1 MLARRLPSILP
12 RLSFDEALEVTSIHS
27 VAGQL
32 APGVGLLSERPFRAP
47 HHTVSSVALVGGGTM
62 PRPGEISLAHHGV
75 LFLDEL
81 PEFSRRS
88 IEVLRQPIEEGH
100 VLISRAAS
108 STTFPARFML
118 VAAMNP
124 VSVRIS
130 RRSAARVP
138 LHAAADSAISAA
150 RVGADARSSR
160 SRRASAA
167 AACQAVDRRR
177 ARRAVIVCPRPRR
190 GRARASTDALRRRG
204 SLYNGAL
211 NGRRL
216 RELGAPTADALDLLA
231 RAADRFQLS
240 ARAHERILR
249 VARTVADL
257 DGSDTITD
265 DHVAEALA
273 FR

>member
-32 APGVGLLSERPFRAP
+32 APGGGLLSERPFRAP
-47 HHTVSSVALVGGGTM
+47 HHTVSSVALVGGGAM

-100 VLISRAAS
+100 VLISRASS

-124 VSVRIS
+124 CPCGYLEDPQRECRCTPVQIQQYQQRVSGPMRDRLDLVVHLPRLPVRLLTS
-130 RRSAARVP
+130 RRVLASRHRPSAPASKP
-138 LHAAADSAISAA
+138 
-150 RVGADARSSR
+150 
-160 SRRASAA
+160 RAS
-167 AACQAVDRRR
+167 V
-177 ARRAVIVCPRPRR
+177 
-190 GRARASTDALRRRG
+190 
-204 SLYNGAL
+204 N
-211 NGRRL
+211 
-216 RELGAPTADALDLLA
+216 
-231 RAADRFQLS
+231 
-240 ARAHERILR
+240 
-249 VARTVADL
+249 
-257 DGSDTITD
+257 
-265 DHVAEALA
+265 
-273 FR
+273 